1 MRRLVSFVVKL
12 DNPLSNIFLIGT
24 ANDLGAIDETLS
36 RPGRLEVRVEIPLP
50 NESGRYQILNIHT
63 SHMRLNGIIGPD
75 VDLQEIANLT
85 TNFSGAEISSLIR
98 CAMSFALN
106 RHMNLSEVEGLR
118 LKREDFVHAL
128 QEIRPAFGVSVQELQ
143 NAIQN
148 DIIPYDAV
156 ISVSLRCLIYIL
168 TLLTSFKETLK
179 SATLVVEQVR
189 TSMRTTCSSILLYG
203 PPGSGKTALAAS
215 IAWKSGY
222 PFVRF
227 LSADN
232 MVGYSESQRI
242 AEITKSFVDSQS
254 SGLSLIVVDDIE
266 PLIDWS
272 PKSGTYSKAILQA
285 LLVLFRWRPPK
296 VAIVANCYTRVSDRD
311 IPKGRRLLIIAT
323 SSTTI
328 FRDLG
333 FPKTFHSELHVPPIS
348 SLTPVDKVLSEVAL
362 FSSDQEKQR
371 AVNLIDKRKVFPK
384 SRIGIKDLLQVIEM
398 ARQEPGNIAER
409 LVMSLLKWKESAKVS

>member
-1 MRRLVSFVVKL
+1 MKL
-12 DNPLSNIFLIGT
+12 DNQRSNIFLIGT
-24 ANDLGAIDETLS
+24 ANDLGAIDETLL

-106 RHMNLSEVEGLR
+106 RHMKVNLSEVPAVQGLR
-118 LKREDFVHAL
+118 LKREDFIHAL
-128 QEIRPAFGVSVQELQ
+128 QEIRPAFGVSVQDLQ

-156 ISVSLRCLIYIL
+156 INVSPRCLIYFL
-168 TLLTSFKETLK
+168 PLLISFKETLK

-285 LLVLFRWRPPK
+285 LLVLFRRRPPK
-296 VAIVANCYTRVSDRD
+296 VAIVANCYNPR
-311 IPKGRRLLIIAT
+311 
-323 SSTTI
+323 
-328 FRDLG
+328 F
-333 FPKTFHSELHVPPIS
+333 
-348 SLTPVDKVLSEVAL
+348 
-362 FSSDQEKQR
+362 
-371 AVNLIDKRKVFPK
+371 
-384 SRIGIKDLLQVIEM
+384 
-398 ARQEPGNIAER
+398 
-409 LVMSLLKWKESAKVS
+409 